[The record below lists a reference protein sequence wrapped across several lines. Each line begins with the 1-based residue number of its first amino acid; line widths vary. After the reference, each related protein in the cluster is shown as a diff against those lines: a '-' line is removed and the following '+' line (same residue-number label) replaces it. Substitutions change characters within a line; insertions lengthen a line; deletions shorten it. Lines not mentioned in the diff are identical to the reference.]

1 VPGYTSARVKQI
13 LEEYCK
19 YHQKGTYKHFW
30 ELKPEYRDNLAPPED
45 EEEEGE
51 EEEKE
56 KGGRKAQKQ

>member
-1 VPGYTSARVKQI
+1 